1 MTVKKKL
8 CRKLTREE
16 KKAVWSTKTEEN
28 AGEGWNAKGDG
39 TIAPRYQNRE
49 RDTTPTIDKEFK

>member
-1 MTVKKKL
+1 MTKQKR

-16 KKAVWSTKTEEN
+16 KKVVWNTKTEEN
-28 AGEGWNAKGDG
+28 AGAGWNAKGDG
-39 TIAPRYQNRE
+39 TIPQRYPNRE